1 MDNNHEYGID
11 PLDMAAYE
19 TVHEYRNAK
28 TGKRGPGALAPLV
41 GMAPST
47 LSNKCNPNE
56 IYANLTLKE
65 ARQVVL
71 ASGDSRI
78 VKQFALDAG
87 FTILPMPEVDCPADM
102 DILNAWADWQADI
115 AETIEAVKAAI
126 AGSPTKEK
134 VETIRRELH
143 EDLAQG
149 MKLFNIIDDMLEPD
163 DKLPT
168 AVRQLHKA

>member
-1 MDNNHEYGID
+1 
-11 PLDMAAYE
+11 MAAYE
-19 TVHEYRNAK
+19 TVHEYRNTK

-71 ASGDSRI
+71 ASGDARI
-78 VKQFALDAG
+78 VKQFAADTG
-87 FTILPMPEVDCPADM
+87 FAVWPIPVIEHPADM
-102 DILNAWADWQADI
+102 DLLNAWSEWQKEV
-115 AETIEAVKAAI
+115 AETIESVTAALADGEI
-126 AGSPTKEK
+126 TSDEVQK
-134 VETIRRELH
+134 VHSELS
-143 EDLAQG
+143 EDLAKGLEMLDVLKG
-149 MKLFNIIDDMLEPD
+149 MMEPD
-163 DKLPT
+163 DKLPK